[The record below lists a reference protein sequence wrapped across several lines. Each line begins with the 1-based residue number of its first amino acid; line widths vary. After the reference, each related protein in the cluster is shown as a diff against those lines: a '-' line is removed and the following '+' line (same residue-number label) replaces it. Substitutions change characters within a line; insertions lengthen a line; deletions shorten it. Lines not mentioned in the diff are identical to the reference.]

1 MFNVQSSM
9 KPMAEN
15 EIDKLEELEELQE
28 MQQETQQETLEAN
41 EADEADGTDE
51 VNEAGEADE
60 TDEVNEPNESEEA
73 DETDEPVSNK
83 EKLMRSLVSD
93 DDEADEMTIDGIR
106 QVLDAAPRW
115 FLSQW
120 KMLLLCLV
128 GIFFYIT
135 NGYQAQVEMM
145 KETELEAELKD
156 WRYRSITRVSELT
169 QICRQSQLEQKLR
182 EQGDSTLVPSKVAP
196 YIIKVKE

>member
-1 MFNVQSSM
+1 M
-9 KPMAEN
+9 N
-15 EIDKLEELEELQE
+15 EIELDKLDELREVVLEDEEPQESNVANESQELQE
-28 MQQETQQETLEAN
+28 PQESQ
-41 EADEADGTDE
+41 DPSE
-51 VNEAGEADE
+51 VNEA
-60 TDEVNEPNESEEA
+60 NEP
-73 DETDEPVSNK
+73 EPVSDK

-93 DDEADEMTIDGIR
+93 DDEVDELTLDSVR
-106 QVLDAAPRW
+106 QMLDAAPRW

-120 KMLLLCLV
+120 KLLLLCLV

-135 NGYQAQVEMM
+135 NGYQAQMEMM

-169 QICRQSQLEQKLR
+169 LLCRQSQLEQKLR

-196 YIIKVKE
+196 FIINVKE

>member
-1 MFNVQSSM
+1 MVND
-9 KPMAEN
+9 KMAEIEFEN
-15 EIDKLEELEELQE
+15 LEELQE
-28 MQQETQQETLEAN
+28 VLLEIPETSDNPEIPEQ
-41 EADEADGTDE
+41 
-51 VNEAGEADE
+51 
-60 TDEVNEPNESEEA
+60 P
-73 DETDEPVSNK
+73 EPVSDK

-93 DDEADEMTIDGIR
+93 DDEVDELTAANVR

-120 KMLLLCLV
+120 KMLLLILA
-128 GIFFYIT
+128 GIFLYIT

-169 QICRQSQLEQKLR
+169 QLCRQSQLEQKLR
-182 EQGDSTLVPSKVAP
+182 EQGDSTLTPSKVAP
-196 YIIKVKE
+196 FVINVKN

>member
-1 MFNVQSSM
+1 
-9 KPMAEN
+9 MAE
-15 EIDKLEELEELQE
+15 IELDNFEELQE
-28 MQQETQQETLEAN
+28 VEQEAQEVQETP
-41 EADEADGTDE
+41 E
-51 VNEAGEADE
+51 V
-60 TDEVNEPNESEEA
+60 PEEK
-73 DETDEPVSNK
+73 EQVSSK

-93 DDEADEMTIDGIR
+93 DDEVDEMTAAGLR
-106 QVLDAAPRW
+106 QMLDAAPRW

-120 KMLLLCLV
+120 KMLLLILA
-128 GIFFYIT
+128 GIFLYIT

-169 QICRQSQLEQKLR
+169 QLCRQSQLEQKLR

-196 YIIKVKE
+196 YIINVKE